1 MEKKSLKI
9 GMLGFGS
16 MGRTHTFVIKN
27 LPFFYPDLGF
37 DVEVAGVCTTTIEKS
52 KRVCDTYGIKIA
64 TVNEDDLIYSPDIDI
79 IDVCTPNIFH
89 FDTLMKALDAGKHI
103 YCEKPLCI
111 TYEQA
116 RIVAEKAREKN
127 VTCGVVFHNRHM
139 APLTRAKQLVD
150 EGRIGRILSFHAVY
164 YHSSCAD
171 PAKKAGWKQNKD
183 ICGGGVLFDLGSHV
197 LDTVTHL
204 CGDVESVMGMEQIAY
219 PTRLGMNGETWQT
232 NADEAFYMLCRL
244 PEGGCGTVVASKVHT
259 GTNDD
264 LAIEIYG
271 ERGALKYS
279 LMDPNWLY
287 FYDNTTPDAP
297 IGGERGFTRIEC
309 VGRYEAP
316 GGVFPSP
323 KAPAGWLRAH
333 STSYMK
339 FLSAVDRGEKFSP
352 DFDQGARVQRIMEAA
367 YRSAELGRFVDVGEI
382 R

>member
-1 MEKKSLKI
+1 MNKKTLKI
-9 GMLGFGS
+9 GLLGFGS

-27 LPFFYPDLGF
+27 LPFFYPSLGF
-37 DVEVAGVCTTTIEKS
+37 SAEVAGVCTTTIEKS
-52 KRVCDTYGIKIA
+52 RRVCEEHGIKIA
-64 TVNEDDLIYSPDIDI
+64 TTNEDDLIYSPDIDI
-79 IDVCTPNIFH
+79 IDICTPNVFH
-89 FDTLMKALDAGKHI
+89 FNTLMKALDAGKHI

-116 RIVAEKAREKN
+116 KIVADKANQKG

-139 APLTRAKQLVD
+139 APLTRAKQLVE
-150 EGRIGRILSFHAVY
+150 EGRLGRILSFHAVY

-197 LDTVTHL
+197 LDTVTYL
-204 CGDVESVMGMEQIAY
+204 CGDIESVMGMEQIAY
-219 PTRLGMNGETWQT
+219 PTRLGMNGEKWET
-232 NADEAFYMLCRL
+232 NADEAFYMLCKL
-244 PEGGCGTVVASKVHT
+244 PEGGCGTVIASKVHT

-264 LAIEIYG
+264 LSIEVYG

-287 FYDNTTPDAP
+287 FYDNTTPDSP

-339 FLSAVDRGEKFSP
+339 FLSAVHAGEKFNP
-352 DFDQGARVQRIMEAA
+352 DFNDGAKVQRIMEAA
-367 YRSAELGRFVDVGEI
+367 YRSTELGRFVDVGDV

>member
-37 DVEVAGVCTTTIEKS
+37 DVEAAGVCTTTIEKS

>member
-52 KRVCDTYGIKIA
+52 KRVCDTYGIEMA

-89 FDTLMKALDAGKHI
+89 FDTLIKALDAGKHI

-204 CGDVESVMGMEQIAY
+204 CGDIESVMGMEQIAY

-244 PEGGCGTVVASKVHT
+244 PDGGCGTVVASKVHT

>member
-197 LDTVTHL
+197 LDTVTYL
-204 CGDVESVMGMEQIAY
+204 CGDIESVMGMEQIAY

-244 PEGGCGTVVASKVHT
+244 PEGGCGTIVASKVHT

-339 FLSAVDRGEKFSP
+339 FLSAVDRGERFSP

>member
-16 MGRTHTFVIKN
+16 MGKTHTFVIKN

-89 FDTLMKALDAGKHI
+89 FDTLIKALDAGKHI

-197 LDTVTHL
+197 LDTVTYL
-204 CGDVESVMGMEQIAY
+204 CGDIESVMGMEQIAY
-219 PTRLGMNGETWQT
+219 PTRLGMNGETWKT

>member
-116 RIVAEKAREKN
+116 RMVAEKAREKN

-204 CGDVESVMGMEQIAY
+204 CGDIESVMGMEQIAY

-244 PEGGCGTVVASKVHT
+244 PEGGCGTIVASKVHT

-287 FYDNTTPDAP
+287 FYDNTAPDAP

>member
-264 LAIEIYG
+264 LSIEIYG

>member
-197 LDTVTHL
+197 LDTVTYL

-244 PEGGCGTVVASKVHT
+244 PEGGCGTIVASKVHT

-339 FLSAVDRGEKFSP
+339 FLSAVDRGKKFSP

>member
-127 VTCGVVFHNRHM
+127 
-139 APLTRAKQLVD
+139 K
-150 EGRIGRILSFHAVY
+150 
-164 YHSSCAD
+164 
-171 PAKKAGWKQNKD
+171 
-183 ICGGGVLFDLGSHV
+183 
-197 LDTVTHL
+197 
-204 CGDVESVMGMEQIAY
+204 
-219 PTRLGMNGETWQT
+219 
-232 NADEAFYMLCRL
+232 
-244 PEGGCGTVVASKVHT
+244 
-259 GTNDD
+259 
-264 LAIEIYG
+264 
-271 ERGALKYS
+271 
-279 LMDPNWLY
+279 
-287 FYDNTTPDAP
+287 
-297 IGGERGFTRIEC
+297 
-309 VGRYEAP
+309 
-316 GGVFPSP
+316 
-323 KAPAGWLRAH
+323 
-333 STSYMK
+333 
-339 FLSAVDRGEKFSP
+339 
-352 DFDQGARVQRIMEAA
+352 
-367 YRSAELGRFVDVGEI
+367 
-382 R
+382 

>member
-1 MEKKSLKI
+1 MNKKTLKI

-16 MGRTHTFVIKN
+16 MGKTHTFVINN
-27 LPFFYPDLGF
+27 LPFFYPSLDF
-37 DVEVAGVCTTTIEKS
+37 SAEVAGVCTTTMEKS
-52 KRVCDTYGIKIA
+52 RRVCEEYGIKIA
-64 TVNEDDLIYSPDIDI
+64 TTNEDDLIYSPDIDV
-79 IDVCTPNIFH
+79 IDVCTPNVLH
-89 FDTLMKALDAGKHI
+89 FDTVIKALDAGKHI

-116 RIVAEKAREKN
+116 KTAANKAKEKD

-139 APLTRAKQLVD
+139 APLTRAKQLID
-150 EGRIGRILSFHAVY
+150 EGKLGRILSFHAVY

-197 LDTVTHL
+197 LDTVTYL
-204 CGDVESVMGMEQIAY
+204 CGDIESVMGMEQIAY
-219 PTRLGMNGETWQT
+219 PTRLGMNGEKWQT
-232 NADEAFYMLCRL
+232 NADEAFYMLCKL
-244 PEGGCGTVVASKVHT
+244 PEGCCGTVIASKVHT

-287 FYDNTTPDAP
+287 FYDNTIPDTP

-333 STSYMK
+333 VTSYMK
-339 FLSAVDRGEKFSP
+339 FLSAVHSNEKFSP
-352 DFDQGARVQRIMEAA
+352 DFEDGATVQRIMEAA

>member
-1 MEKKSLKI
+1 MDKKTLKI

-37 DVEVAGVCTTTIEKS
+37 EVEVSGVCTTTMEKS
-52 KRVCDTYGIKIA
+52 KRVCETYGIGIA
-64 TVNEDDLIYSPDIDI
+64 TNNEDDLIYSPDIDI

-89 FDTLMKALDAGKHI
+89 FDTIMKALDAGKHI

-111 TYEQA
+111 TYEQS
-116 RIVAEKAREKN
+116 RIVAEKAKEKN

-139 APLTRAKQLVD
+139 APLTRARQLVD
-150 EGRIGRILSFHAVY
+150 EGRLGRILSFHAVY

-197 LDTVTHL
+197 LDTVTYL
-204 CGDVESVMGMEQIAY
+204 CGDIESVMGMEQIAY
-219 PTRLGMNGETWQT
+219 PTRIGMNGETWQT

-244 PEGGCGTVVASKVHT
+244 PEGGCGTVIASKVHT

-287 FYDNTTPDAP
+287 FYDNTVPDAP

-339 FLSAVDRGEKFSP
+339 FLSAVNQGEKFSP
-352 DFDQGARVQRIMEAA
+352 DFDQGAKVQRIMEAA
-367 YRSAELGRFVDVGEI
+367 YRSSELGRFVDVGEI

>member
-89 FDTLMKALDAGKHI
+89 FDTLIKALDAGKHI

-244 PEGGCGTVVASKVHT
+244 PDGGCGTVVASKVHT

-339 FLSAVDRGEKFSP
+339 FLSAVDRGERFSP

>member
-1 MEKKSLKI
+1 MEKKPLKI
-9 GMLGFGS
+9 GILGFGS
-16 MGRTHTFVIKN
+16 MGRTHTFVINN

-52 KRVCDTYGIKIA
+52 KHVCDTYGIKIA

-89 FDTLMKALDAGKHI
+89 FDTLIKALDAGKHI

-111 TYEQA
+111 TYEQS

-150 EGRIGRILSFHAVY
+150 EGRIGRILSFHAAY

-197 LDTVTHL
+197 LDTVTYL
-204 CGDVESVMGMEQIAY
+204 CGDIESVMGMEQIAY
-219 PTRLGMNGETWQT
+219 PTRLGMNGETWKT

-264 LAIEIYG
+264 LSIEIYG

-339 FLSAVDRGEKFSP
+339 FLSAVDRGKKFSP

>member
-116 RIVAEKAREKN
+116 RMVAEKAREKN

-139 APLTRAKQLVD
+139 APLARAKQLVD

-171 PAKKAGWKQNKD
+171 PAKKAGWKQNRD

-244 PEGGCGTVVASKVHT
+244 PEGGCGTIVASKVHT

-339 FLSAVDRGEKFSP
+339 FLSAVDCGEKFSP

>member
-339 FLSAVDRGEKFSP
+339 FLSAVDRGKKFSP

>member
-197 LDTVTHL
+197 LDTVTYL
-204 CGDVESVMGMEQIAY
+204 CGDIESVMGMEQIAY

-339 FLSAVDRGEKFSP
+339 FLSAVDRGERFSP

>member
-27 LPFFYPDLGF
+27 LPFFYHDLGF

-89 FDTLMKALDAGKHI
+89 FDTLIKALDAGKHI

-204 CGDVESVMGMEQIAY
+204 CGDIESVMGMEQIAY

-244 PEGGCGTVVASKVHT
+244 PDGGCGTVVASKVHT

>member
-89 FDTLMKALDAGKHI
+89 FDTLIKALDAGKHI

-244 PEGGCGTVVASKVHT
+244 PEGGCGTIVASKVHT

-339 FLSAVDRGEKFSP
+339 FLSAVDRGKKFSP

>member
-1 MEKKSLKI
+1 MEKKTFKI

-27 LPFFYPDLGF
+27 FPFFYPDLGF
-37 DVEVAGVCTTTIEKS
+37 DAEVAGVCTTTVEKS
-52 KRVCDTYGIKIA
+52 QRVCDKYGIKIA

-79 IDVCTPNIFH
+79 IDICTPNIFH
-89 FDTLMKALDAGKHI
+89 FDTIIKALDAGKHI
-103 YCEKPLCI
+103 YCEKPLCV

-116 RIVAEKAREKN
+116 KIAADKAKEKGI
-127 VTCGVVFHNRHM
+127 TCGVVFHNRHM
-139 APLTRAKQLVD
+139 APLTRARQLVD
-150 EGRIGRILSFHAVY
+150 EGRLGRILSFHAAY

-197 LDTVTHL
+197 LDTVTYL
-204 CGDVESVMGMEQIAY
+204 CGDIESVMGMEQIAY
-219 PTRLGMNGETWQT
+219 PNRLGMNGETWQT

-244 PEGGCGTVVASKVHT
+244 PDGGCGTVIASKVHT

-264 LAIEIYG
+264 LTIEVYG

-297 IGGERGFTRIEC
+297 IGGRRGFTRIEC

-339 FLSAVDRGEKFSP
+339 FLSAVFNGKKFSP
-352 DFDQGARVQRIMEAA
+352 DFEDGAKVQRIMEAA
-367 YRSAELGRFVDVGEI
+367 YRSSELGRFVDVGDV

>member
-1 MEKKSLKI
+1 MDKKTLKI

-37 DVEVAGVCTTTIEKS
+37 EVEVSGVCTTTMEKS
-52 KRVCDTYGIKIA
+52 KRVCETYGIGIA
-64 TVNEDDLIYSPDIDI
+64 TNNEDDLIYSPDIDI

-89 FDTLMKALDAGKHI
+89 FDTIMKALDAGKHI

-111 TYEQA
+111 TYEQS
-116 RIVAEKAREKN
+116 RIVAEKAKEKN

-139 APLTRAKQLVD
+139 APLTRARQLVD
-150 EGRIGRILSFHAVY
+150 EGRLGRILSFHAVY

-197 LDTVTHL
+197 LDTVTYL
-204 CGDVESVMGMEQIAY
+204 CGDIESVMGMEQIAY
-219 PTRLGMNGETWQT
+219 PTRIGMNGETWQT

-244 PEGGCGTVVASKVHT
+244 SEGGCGTVIASKVHT

-287 FYDNTTPDAP
+287 FYDNTAPDAP

-339 FLSAVDRGEKFSP
+339 FLSAVNQGEKFSP
-352 DFDQGARVQRIMEAA
+352 DFDQGSKVQRIMEAA
-367 YRSAELGRFVDVGEI
+367 YRSSELGRFVDVGEI

>member
-89 FDTLMKALDAGKHI
+89 FDTLIKALDAGKHI

-204 CGDVESVMGMEQIAY
+204 CGDIESVMGMEQIAY

-244 PEGGCGTVVASKVHT
+244 PDGGCGTVVASKVHT